1 MSFDVSTL
9 DSMCESITDC
19 PHSTPE
25 WTESGRVV
33 IRNQNIKN
41 GVLDLSSPSFTNEE
55 DYQHRIKRAKPQ
67 AGDIVFTREAP
78 MGEVCLI
85 PEDLDCCLGQR
96 QVLLRPKKDVNGR
109 YLFWALQSPFVQQQ
123 IAWNEGTGSTVSN
136 VRIPVLKALNIPRN
150 SDEDSIANVLSS
162 LADKIELNRQTN
174 QTLEQIAQALFKSW
188 FVDFEPTRAK
198 IAAKEAGAS
207 PEEIERAAMCATSG
221 KTPDQ
226 LAQLPPETQQNLKT
240 TAAQFPDAL
249 VDSELGEIPE
259 GWEIGTLGDLMSF
272 NPQRTLKKGTLAP
285 YLDMKNVP
293 TEGHLADDVYLRE
306 MASGMKFINGDT
318 LLARITPCLENGKT
332 AYVDFL
338 EEGQVGWGSTEF
350 IVMRPKEGRPLS
362 LGYIIARL
370 EVFRLKAIQTMTGSS
385 GRQRADA
392 NVLSQQPWIDYP
404 IDLLEK
410 FDLTSG
416 YFLAIAKN
424 NGEQNK
430 ALSELRD
437 SLLPKLLSGEIQLQN
452 SPVGK
457 NRAAP

>member
-1 MSFDVSTL
+1 MPDSEIGPWKITAKDVIDGEINFNTARKTTKDAFENNL
-9 DSMCESITDC
+9 
-19 PHSTPE
+19 
-25 WTESGRVV
+25 TEKS
-33 IRNQNIKN
+33 
-41 GVLDLSSPSFTNEE
+41 
-55 DYQHRIKRAKPQ
+55 
-67 AGDIVFTREAP
+67 
-78 MGEVCLI
+78 
-85 PEDLDCCLGQR
+85 
-96 QVLLRPKKDVNGR
+96 RPKKGDVLLTKDGTLGR
-109 YLFWALQSPFVQQQ
+109 LAIVNTDNICVNQSVAVLRPNNKILSDYLFYLLSTPQYQSKMIGDADGTVIKHIYITRVGKMKVSIPSISEQREIVKHLRALD
-123 IAWNEGTGSTVSN
+123 
-136 VRIPVLKALNIPRN
+136 K
-150 SDEDSIANVLSS
+150 
-162 LADKIELNRQTN
+162 KIELNRQTN

-207 PEEIERAAMCATSG
+207 PEEIERAAMCAISG

-240 TAAQFPDAL
+240 TAALFPDAL
-249 VDSELGEIPE
+249 VDSELGEVPE
-259 GWEIGTLGDLMSF
+259 GWEVGTLSDLMHF
-272 NPQRTLKKGTLAP
+272 NPQRTLKKGTFAP

-338 EEGQVGWGSTEF
+338 EDGQVGWGSTEF

-392 NVLSQQPWIDYP
+392 NVLSQQPWINYP
-404 IDLLEK
+404 SELLEK
-410 FDLTSG
+410 FDLAAG
-416 YFLAIAKN
+416 YYLAIAKN

-437 SLLPKLLSGEIQLQN
+437 SLLPKLLSDEVSLIDVPMEI
-452 SPVGK
+452 K
-457 NRAAP
+457 

>member
-1 MSFDVSTL
+1 MSKW
-9 DSMCESITDC
+9 I
-19 PHSTPE
+19 
-25 WTESGRVV
+25 
-33 IRNQNIKN
+33 
-41 GVLDLSSPSFTNEE
+41 
-55 DYQHRIKRAKPQ
+55 
-67 AGDIVFTREAP
+67 DIE
-78 MGEVCLI
+78 
-85 PEDLDCCLGQR
+85 LGQFIELKR
-96 QVLLRPKKDVNGR
+96 GYDLPKQDRLIGVVPLISSSGETDFHSEAKVKGPGVVTGR
-109 YLFWALQSPFVQQQ
+109 YGTIGQVFYVEKDFWPLNTTLYVKDFKGNNPLFAYYLLKTISYSDYSDKAAVPGINRNHLHKAEIRV
-123 IAWNEGTGSTVSN
+123 
-136 VRIPVLKALNIPRN
+136 PVDPVFQRDLATKLW
-150 SDEDSIANVLSS
+150 S
-162 LADKIELNRQTN
+162 LDQKIELNRQTN

-207 PEEIERAAMCATSG
+207 PEEIERAAMCAISG

-240 TAAQFPDAL
+240 TAVLFPDAL
-249 VDSELGEIPE
+249 VDSELGEVPE
-259 GWEIGTLGDLMSF
+259 GWEIGTLGDLMHF
-272 NPQRTLKKGTLAP
+272 NPKRTLKKGTFAP

-392 NVLSQQPWIDYP
+392 NVLSRQPWINYP
-404 IDLLEK
+404 IELLEK
-410 FDLTSG
+410 FNLTAG

-437 SLLPKLLSGEIQLQN
+437 SVLPKLLFGEIQLQN
-452 SPVGK
+452 NEEAV
-457 NRAAP
+457 NV